1 MAKLSVYNMKKE
13 AVGEI
18 ELNDL
23 VFNAEYNEA
32 LIHQVIVALH
42 NNARQG
48 TKSALTR
55 SEVNATKKKLYRQK
69 GTGGARHDERSAP
82 QFDGG
87 GVVFA
92 PKSRDFSKKMNVMA
106 RRTALFSALSK
117 KVADNEFF
125 VIDDLAVETG
135 KTKEMVEFLKAFNLN
150 KTVLVVLNEHE
161 SLVKRAARNLEKVD
175 TITACLLNTYD
186 VVKNAVVVI
195 DKKAVEYL
203 NAFYGPDAEEGNE

>member
-23 VFNAEYNEA
+23 VFNAEYNEP
-32 LIHQVIVALH
+32 LIHQVVVALH

-48 TKSALTR
+48 TKSTLTR
-55 SEVNATKKKLYRQK
+55 SEVNASKKKLYRQK

-92 PKSRDFSKKMNVMA
+92 PKPRDFSQKINKKMRDIA
-106 RRTALFSALSK
+106 FSSAISQK
-117 KVADNEFF
+117 IAQNEVY
-125 VIDDLAVETG
+125 VIDDIKFEDN
-135 KTKEMVEFLKAFNLN
+135 KTKAASEFLKTFGLN
-150 KTVLVVLNEHE
+150 KRTIILTDGKDENVV
-161 SLVKRAARNLEKVD
+161 RATGNIQKVSAQD
-175 TITACLLNTYD
+175 VALLSVTD
-186 VVKNAVVVI
+186 VVENTFLVFTKNAI
-195 DKKAVEYL
+195 KKI
-203 NAFYGPDAEEGNE
+203 EEAYV